1 MKIVRQT
8 TQVSVRPTSGGGFLM
23 CPKRT
28 WLRGSFSD
36 ILNPGFHLG
45 QSLAQITGNSR
56 GPSQAFLNPNG
67 VSLFCFLACNFPM
80 STCPLLHLRFACV
93 LYGVFASLTLPQQCI
108 LFEKYTSYLPLLSKK
123 KKKSALSRW
132 EEERVPSISQVVFD
146 DSDFTLAQG
155 YPVSTKQT
163 RTEHQELTKR

>member
-36 ILNPGFHLG
+36 TLNPGFHLG

-123 KKKSALSRW
+123 KKNQHFPDGKKRESPPFPRQFLMTQTLLQLRVILSQLNKHVLNIR
-132 EEERVPSISQVVFD
+132 S
-146 DSDFTLAQG
+146 
-155 YPVSTKQT
+155 
-163 RTEHQELTKR
+163 

>member
-8 TQVSVRPTSGGGFLM
+8 TQASVRPTSGGGFLM

-36 ILNPGFHLG
+36 TLNPGFHLG

-56 GPSQAFLNPNG
+56 GLSQAFLNPNG

-80 STCPLLHLRFACV
+80 SMCPLLHLRFACV
-93 LYGVFASLTLPQQCI
+93 LYGVFASLTLPNSV
-108 LFEKYTSYLPLLSKK
+108 YYLKSTLVIFLYYLK

-163 RTEHQELTKR
+163 RIEHQELTKR